1 MTQHPSSSSED
12 SLAKVEHQKVG
23 FDTGA
28 LLPRDMTVRL
38 VRADSAGWEIFLSA
52 LYSLVLAVFG
62 VFLGAWITDAQ
73 SQTPRFTF
81 FDKFAC
87 VIIGCIALVLAGAWV
102 CLKIKQG
109 RATLRVPL
117 DLLKAFD
124 EDRRGT

>member
-1 MTQHPSSSSED
+1 MPQDPQPAGD
-12 SLAKVEHQKVG
+12 SLVKVDRQKVG

-62 VFLGAWITDAQ
+62 VFLGAWVTDAQ
-73 SQTPRFTF
+73 SQTPKFTF
-81 FDKFAC
+81 LEKFAC
-87 VIIGCIALVLAGAWV
+87 ITLGCIAVVLVGAWI
-102 CLKIKQG
+102 CLKIRQS

-117 DLLKAFD
+117 DVLKAFQVNS
-124 EDRRGT
+124 